1 MMIESTT
8 EVSNLRSAMGRE
20 FAAMDAGLAACEG
33 AAGRLVQRS
42 LVGESHAASDG
53 ETAPLAPLPPCP
65 ECGAAPAPSLIGH
78 NKRFCSNACA
88 KTFNNRRLTRGALLH
103 DLFMTLRYE
112 RGLAG
117 RLKVWRAMCRLAA
130 EWRDEDNA
138 ARAGRASW
146 SPAAAVFDRLPY
158 LRAERG
164 PNLRGGRR

>member
-1 MMIESTT
+1 
-8 EVSNLRSAMGRE
+8 MGRE

-33 AAGRLVQRS
+33 AAAALGERS
-42 LVGESHAASDG
+42 LVGASQAVRSR
-53 ETAPLAPLPPCP
+53 ETAPPATLPPCP
-65 ECGAAPAPSLIGH
+65 ECGGAPAPSLQGH
-78 NKRFCSNACA
+78 NKRFCCSRCSSA
-88 KTFNNRRLTRGALLH
+88 FNNRRLTRGALLH

-112 RGLAG
+112 RGLAA